1 MFPISTQET
10 FSKHANRRKTQ
21 ADSTGT
27 SRAHSGLGNNSII
40 TMLTSGTAMP
50 QYGIVARKIR
60 SLAVLVLLAMLASG
74 GNLFA
79 QITSGTIFGTVKD
92 QAGLVLSGAKVNLK
106 DQEIGFDRTIL
117 SGSQGAFVAADI
129 PRGTYTITVSAKGFK
144 ALVKEGVVVDVG
156 ARLSVGDFKLAVGA
170 DTESITVLASG
181 GEMQLQAESGER
193 SSLID
198 GKQID
203 SLLMN
208 GGNILDYMKVIPG
221 INSTFNGSE
230 SDKANL
236 DSMNFNGTRGN
247 EHGITVDGISNEDN
261 GCNCAVQVTVNSD
274 AIGEAKVET
283 SNFQAEY
290 GKAAGGSIALVI
302 KNGTHDFHGGASY
315 VYRNDSLNANSW
327 FNDQTNAINRA
338 KNIANKNNDL
348 AMLSVPKLRLQD
360 GNLRAGGPVLL
371 PKWNYNHNRDRLFF
385 FISEEYYHQVDNG
398 GTQTVYVPT
407 LKEISGDFSAST
419 DGYGNPIT
427 IKNPVT
433 GKALAG
439 NIIPSG
445 SINTQMQNIL
455 QKAYPRPNTSDSGGT
470 NWNRYNYQFQ
480 TSFKHPRREDIG
492 RIDWQVNPA
501 NRFFFRYIN
510 NQDSQGCP
518 LGCDGNVGTSNLM
531 FPGGMH
537 EAQPGYN
544 LAFDLTTTLT
554 NSLVN
559 EITTGWSVNKLDI
572 ISVGNSVSESK
583 NGIDLPL
590 LYSEPSNSAIPDL
603 NFSGISNGTSLPSS
617 YLGGLPYHNALTTIN
632 FTDNLIWS
640 HGRHT
645 FKVGVF
651 VERARKDQSAVNDVN
666 GSFSFSGT
674 NTTQS
679 LQTGNPFA
687 NALYGDFTSF
697 DQASNRP
704 RGYYRYSNVDGYIQ
718 DTWKVTSRLT
728 LDYGIRFPW
737 YQPQY
742 DSKNQTA
749 VFNPKAYDPSQA
761 VRIYRSENNG
771 YDFDPANPSVQ
782 VPDLN
787 VLYETIVPNSGSLTN
802 GISLAKNGYY
812 KGGFKDN
819 GVLFEPRVGFAYDV
833 FGDHKTIVR
842 GGAGISHDRF
852 QGNPVYGEVTNNA
865 PNVETPTINYGTIA
879 GLQSASGSGIHTPYQ
894 PIGFDPSGKLPT
906 VYSFSLGIQ
915 HDLGKGVMVDVS
927 YVGNQ
932 QRHLNQQRNLDYDPY
947 ASEFALSR
955 QDPWKN
961 GWNGGTVPA
970 SCDNG
975 WMNAGSIAYYKSGG
989 YTCNSVN
996 ALPQMF
1002 VNPYMGY
1009 TAVQYYTWDG
1019 EANFNSLQVTMNR
1032 RFGHGLTFGG
1042 AYTWSKTMDMTD
1054 GDGSWVSTISE
1065 KKYNYGLAG
1074 FDRANNLAVNYV
1086 YDLPKV
1092 SRYLGGA
1099 RILSTILDNYQVSG
1113 VSLFITGGPADL
1125 GGVNWNYHSLFDG
1138 SASEPTNFTY
1148 AKGGGKPVLSRHG
1161 RYGAYNAN
1169 AFAMPPLGVPAPW
1182 PTHYFRTGG
1191 TNDTDL
1197 SVQKRILVGSE
1208 NHYFE
1213 LRGDAFNA
1221 FNHPQFYGRNSGAS
1235 VDTKTDTTGSEVDAE
1250 WDWLGSW
1257 EGNPNVNMGA
1267 LTPIAPVNIR
1277 AAGDKSPLGTKFGD
1291 YNSSGNSRILQLSAK
1306 FYF

>member
-1 MFPISTQET
+1 MFPISTQGT
-10 FSKHANRRKTQ
+10 YRKHANRTKTQ
-21 ADSTGT
+21 ADSKGT
-27 SRAHSGLGNNSII
+27 SRALSGAGNNSII
-40 TMLTSGTAMP
+40 TMPTTGTAMP
-50 QYGIVARKIR
+50 QYGIVARTIR

-92 QAGLVLSGAKVNLK
+92 QAGLVLSGAKVTLQDK
-106 DQEIGFDRTIL
+106 EIGFDRTIQ
-117 SGSQGAFVAADI
+117 SGSQGTFVAADI
-129 PRGTYTITVSAKGFK
+129 PNGTYTITASAKGFK
-144 ALVKEGVVVDVG
+144 AMVKEGVVLDVG

-230 SDKANL
+230 SNKGSL
-236 DSMNFNGTRGN
+236 DAMNFNGTRGN

-302 KNGTHDFHGGASY
+302 KNGTRDFHGGASY
-315 VYRNDSLNANSW
+315 VYRNESLNANSW
-327 FNDQTNAINRA
+327 FNDQTNAE
-338 KNIANKNNDL
+338 NKGTTNPVLGVDKMRLNDGG
-348 AMLSVPKLRLQD
+348 LRV
-360 GNLRAGGPVLL
+360 GGPVLL
-371 PKWNYNHNRDRLFF
+371 PKWNYNHGRDRLFF
-385 FISEEYYHQVDNG
+385 FVSEEYYHQVDNG
-398 GTQTVYVPT
+398 GTSTVYVPT
-407 LKEISGDFSAST
+407 LDEINGDFSKST

-427 IKNPVT
+427 IKDPVT

-445 SINTQMQNIL
+445 SINKQMQQIL
-455 QKAYPRPNTSDSGGT
+455 LKAYPRKNTSDSGGT

-480 TSFKHPRREDIG
+480 NSFKHPRREDIG
-492 RIDWQVNPA
+492 RVDWQVNPA

-510 NQDSQGCP
+510 NSDSQGCP
-518 LGCDGNVGTSNLM
+518 TGCDGNVGTSSIE

-537 EAQPGYN
+537 MSQPGYN
-544 LAFDLTTTLT
+544 VAFDLTSTLRST
-554 NSLVN
+554 LVN

-572 ISVGNSVSESK
+572 TSVGNSVSEATL
-583 NGIDLPL
+583 GVDLPL
-590 LYSEPSNSAIPDL
+590 LYSEPSDSPIPNL
-603 NFSGISNGTSLPSS
+603 NFSGIANGTSLPGD

-651 VERARKDQSAVNDVN
+651 VERARKDQSAINDVN
-666 GSFSFSGT
+666 GSFNFSGT
-674 NTTQS
+674 NTTQT

-704 RGYYRYSNVDGYIQ
+704 RGFYRYSNVDGYIQ

-742 DSKNQTA
+742 DAKNQTA
-749 VFNPKAYDPSQA
+749 VFNPSAYDPTKA
-761 VRIYRSENNG
+761 VRIYRGEYNG
-771 YDFDPANPSVQ
+771 FDFDPANPSVQ
-782 VPDLN
+782 VPDLG
-787 VLYETIVPNSGSLTN
+787 VLAETIVPNSGSFTN
-802 GISLAKNGYY
+802 GVELAKNGYY
-812 KGGFKDN
+812 KGAFKDN
-819 GVLFEPRVGFAYDV
+819 GVLYEPRFGFAYDV
-833 FGDHKTIVR
+833 FGNHKTIVR

-865 PNVETPTINYGTIA
+865 PNVETPTINYGTIS
-879 GLQSASGSGIHTPYQ
+879 GLQSAGGSGILSPYQ
-894 PIGFDPSGKLPT
+894 VIGFDPSGKLPT
-906 VYSFSLGIQ
+906 VYSYSLGVQ
-915 HDLGKGVMVDVS
+915 HDLGKGVMVDVA
-927 YVGNQ
+927 YVGNT
-932 QRHLNQQRNLDYDPY
+932 QRHLNQERNLDYDPY
-947 ASEFALSR
+947 GSEFALSR

-970 SCDNG
+970 SCDDG
-975 WMNAGSIAYYKSGG
+975 WMSAGSIAYFKAGG

-996 ALPQMF
+996 ALPQMYS
-1002 VNPYMGY
+1002 NRYMGY

-1092 SRYLGGA
+1092 SRHLGGS

-1113 VSLFITGGPADL
+1113 VSLFITGAPADL

-1161 RYGAYNAN
+1161 RYAAYNSN

-1182 PTHYFRTGG
+1182 PTHYFRSGG
-1191 TNDTDL
+1191 SNDTDL

-1235 VDTKTDTTGSEVDAE
+1235 VDTKGDTTGGEVDNE

-1257 EGNPNVNMGA
+1257 ESNPTVNMGN
-1267 LTPIAPVNIR
+1267 LTPIAAVNIR
-1277 AAGDKSPLGTKFGD
+1277 AAGDKSHLGTKFGD